1 MSKFYQDKIEWYSE
15 EVLKERLRSRDR
27 EFRIASNYQ
36 RRIEFNRWQ
45 IEAEAIEKEL
55 DQRKRER
62 NR

>member
-45 IEAEAIEKEL
+45 TEADAIEKEL

>member
-27 EFRIASNYQ
+27 EFRLASNYQ
-36 RRIEFNRWQ
+36 RRTEFDRWQ
-45 IEAEAIEKEL
+45 IEANAIEKEL
-55 DQRKRER
+55 EERKRDR

>member
-27 EFRIASNYQ
+27 EFRVASNYQ
-36 RRIEFNRWQ
+36 RRTEFNRWQ
-45 IEAEAIEKEL
+45 LEADAIEKEL
-55 DQRKRER
+55 EERKRDR

>member
-27 EFRIASNYQ
+27 EFRVASNYQ
-36 RRIEFNRWQ
+36 RRTEFDRWQ
-45 IEAEAIEKEL
+45 LEADAIEKEL
-55 DQRKRER
+55 EERKRDR

>member
-45 IEAEAIEKEL
+45 IEADAIEKEL

>member
-27 EFRIASNYQ
+27 EFRLASNYQ
-36 RRIEFNRWQ
+36 RRTEFNRWQ
-45 IEAEAIEKEL
+45 TEAEAIEKEL

>member
-15 EVLKERLRSRDR
+15 EVLKERLRSRDS
-27 EFRIASNYQ
+27 EFRVASNYQ
-36 RRIEFNRWQ
+36 RRTEFKRWQ
-45 IEAEAIEKEL
+45 TEAEAIEKEL

>member
-36 RRIEFNRWQ
+36 RRTEFNRWQ
-45 IEAEAIEKEL
+45 TEAKAIEKEL
-55 DQRKRER
+55 EQRKWER

>member
-36 RRIEFNRWQ
+36 RRTEFNRWQ
-45 IEAEAIEKEL
+45 TEAEAIEKEL
-55 DQRKRER
+55 EQRKWER

>member
-36 RRIEFNRWQ
+36 RRTEFNRWQ
-45 IEAEAIEKEL
+45 TEAEAIEKEL
-55 DQRKRER
+55 EQRKRER

>member
-36 RRIEFNRWQ
+36 RRTEFNRWQ

-55 DQRKRER
+55 EQRKWER

>member
-45 IEAEAIEKEL
+45 TEAEAIEKEL

>member
-27 EFRIASNYQ
+27 EFRLASNYL
-36 RRIEFNRWQ
+36 RRTEFNRWQ
-45 IEAEAIEKEL
+45 TEAEAIEKEL

>member
-27 EFRIASNYQ
+27 EFRLASNYQ
-36 RRIEFNRWQ
+36 RRTEFDRWQ
-45 IEAEAIEKEL
+45 IEAKAIEKEL
-55 DQRKRER
+55 EERKRDR

>member
-36 RRIEFNRWQ
+36 RRTEFNRWQ
-45 IEAEAIEKEL
+45 IEAKAIEKEL
-55 DQRKRER
+55 EQRKWER

>member
-27 EFRIASNYQ
+27 EFRLASNYQ
-36 RRIEFNRWQ
+36 RRTEFDRWQ
-45 IEAEAIEKEL
+45 IEADAIEKEL
-55 DQRKRER
+55 EERKRDR

>member
-36 RRIEFNRWQ
+36 RRTEFNRWQ
-45 IEAEAIEKEL
+45 TEAEAIEKEL

>member
-36 RRIEFNRWQ
+36 RRTEFNRWQ

>member
-1 MSKFYQDKIEWYSE
+1 MRKFYQDKIEWYSE

-45 IEAEAIEKEL
+45 TEADAIEKEL

>member
-15 EVLKERLRSRDR
+15 EVLKERLRNRDR

-45 IEAEAIEKEL
+45 IEADAIEKEL

>member
-27 EFRIASNYQ
+27 EFRVASNYQ
-36 RRIEFNRWQ
+36 RRTEFDRWQ
-45 IEAEAIEKEL
+45 IEANAIEKEL
-55 DQRKRER
+55 EERKRDR

>member
-55 DQRKRER
+55 EQRKRER

>member
-62 NR
+62 NK